1 MNALR
6 VQYDVMYRTLVAL
19 VLAAAPL
26 VAAAAS
32 PSPGVP
38 AASAAPMRHDG
49 GIIAG
54 RLAAVDFQHGTIR
67 VDSPARGRVNFEVMP
82 STSIQTANTGYHT
95 ITDLRVGERVEVYS
109 SVNGQHYVAQII
121 RIR

>member
-1 MNALR
+1 MLR
-6 VQYDVMYRTLVAL
+6 VLVAL
-19 VLAAAPL
+19 SLAAGPL

-32 PSPGVP
+32 PGPGASTAP
-38 AASAAPMRHDG
+38 AASGRHDG

-54 RLAAVDFQHGTIR
+54 RLGAVDYQRSTIR
-67 VDSPARGRVNFEVMP
+67 VDSARGRVELDVMP
-82 STSIQTANTGYHT
+82 STSIQSADSAYHT

-109 SVNGQHYVAQII
+109 SVNGQRYVAQII